1 MCARAITVVAVVD
14 ETAVTL
20 REEGVALL
28 HEHAVVAV
36 TWLADGQVNRDLV
49 TGISEGFPYSVCR
62 LPDFNSTLVT
72 SE

>member
-1 MCARAITVVAVVD
+1 MCARAIAVVAIVD

-36 TWLADGQVNRDLV
+36 NLLASGQVRIDLV
-49 TGISEGFPYSVCR
+49 NNI
-62 LPDFNSTLVT
+62 
-72 SE
+72 